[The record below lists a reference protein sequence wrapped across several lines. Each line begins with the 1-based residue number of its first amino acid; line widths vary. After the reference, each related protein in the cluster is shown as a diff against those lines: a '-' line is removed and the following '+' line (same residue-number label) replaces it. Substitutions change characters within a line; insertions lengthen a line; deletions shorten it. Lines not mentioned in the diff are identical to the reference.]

1 MSLLTNTSAMVA
13 LHLRSVNMNL
23 AKVQAEISTGKKVSN
38 ARDNAAI
45 FAISTVMQ
53 SDVEGFKAISSSL
66 NLGSST
72 VAVARGASE
81 QITELLTEM
90 KGLIVAAQEENVD
103 RTKIQTDVGQLRNQ
117 SRSVQRVEPV
127 EGNRVHQHSGLA

>member
-1 MSLLTNTSAMVA
+1 MSLLTNTSAMIA
-13 LHLRSVNMNL
+13 LQNLRTVNTGL
-23 AKVQAEISTGKKVSN
+23 ATVQEQISTGKKVGS

-53 SDVEGFKAISSSL
+53 SDVQGFKAISSSL

-72 VAVARGASE
+72 VAVARGAAE

-90 KGLIVAAQEENVD
+90 KGLIVAA
-103 RTKIQTDVGQLRNQ
+103 
-117 SRSVQRVEPV
+117 
-127 EGNRVHQHSGLA
+127 